1 MKCGKSPTELNWV
14 NDVARRD
21 NLAGGFKVGTLPTL
35 IDRKQAKQARE
46 LMRRVLFEQWL
57 IDHP

>member
-1 MKCGKSPTELNWV
+1 MKCEKSPTELNCV

-21 NLAGGFKVGTLPTL
+21 NLAGFKVGTLPTL
-35 IDRKQAKQARE
+35 IDGKQARE
-46 LMRRVLFEQWL
+46 LMRRALFEQWL